1 MARWSSVCPPAGGH
15 VLVMLNQGFYPGD
28 RNERVGNILSVSAH
42 LKLTRSLPNYLV
54 DRGGLTMS
62 LTEVTF

>member
-1 MARWSSVCPPAGGH
+1 M
-15 VLVMLNQGFYPGD
+15 LVMLNQGFYPGD